1 MQVFLVGGAVRDQ
14 LLGRAVTERDWVVVG
29 ATAGEMLAQGFQQVG
44 QDFPVFLH
52 PDTKEEYALARTER
66 KSGKGYTGFIVN
78 SDKNIS
84 LEEDLLRRDLT
95 INAIAQDADGKL
107 IDPFNGQADIQNKLL
122 RHVSPAFAEDPLRV
136 LRVARFAARYAH
148 LGFSVAPETID
159 LMSSIVKAGE
169 IDYLVSERVWKETS
183 RALTE
188 KNPEVFFSV
197 LRDTGALKILFPEI
211 DALFGVPQTATYHP
225 EVDTGIHSLM
235 SLQQAVLLSP
245 DAKIRFASLVHDL
258 GKATTPTDILPRH
271 IGHEQRSL
279 PLVENLCQRIKCPV
293 DYKELALMTAKWHT
307 HCHRALDLRPAS
319 ILKLLLGLDAFR
331 RKERFQEFLICCEA
345 DARGRT
351 GFEDR
356 VYPQRQYLQQALELC
371 TQVTAKEFVDAGLIG
386 NKIQQAMNKKR
397 IYLLREF
404 KQSYA
409 TVQSQTD

>member
-29 ATAGEMLAQGFQQVG
+29 ATVGEMLAQGFQQVG

-66 KSGKGYTGFIVN
+66 KSGKGYTGFVVN

-107 IDPFNGQADIQNKLL
+107 IDPFNGQADVQKKLL

-148 LGFSVAPETID
+148 LGFSVAPETIE
-159 LMSSIVKAGE
+159 LMSSMVKAGE
-169 IDYLVSERVWKETS
+169 IDYLVAERVWKETS
-183 RALTE
+183 RVLTE

-197 LRDTGALKILFPEI
+197 LRDTGALNILFPEI
-211 DALFGVPQTATYHP
+211 DALFGIPQTATYHP

-235 SLQQAVLLSP
+235 SLQQAVLLSA

-258 GKATTPTDILPRH
+258 GKATTPADILPRH

-356 VYPQRQYLQQALELC
+356 DYPQRQYLQQTLEIC
-371 TQVTAKEFVDAGLIG
+371 VQVTAKEFVDAGLVG

-404 KQSYA
+404 KKSYV
-409 TVQSQTD
+409 TT

>member
-14 LLGRAVTERDWVVVG
+14 LLGRQVTERDWVVVG
-29 ATAGEMLAQGFQQVG
+29 ATADEMLAQGFQQVG

-52 PDTKEEYALARTER
+52 PNTKEEYALARTER
-66 KSGKGYTGFIVN
+66 KSGKGYTGFVVN

-84 LEEDLLRRDLT
+84 LEDDLLRRDLT
-95 INAIAQDADGKL
+95 INAIAQDANGKL
-107 IDPFNGQADIQNKLL
+107 IDPFNGQADIKNKLL

-148 LGFSVAPETID
+148 LGFSVAQETMA
-159 LMSSIVKAGE
+159 LMSSMVTAGE
-169 IDYLVSERVWKETS
+169 VDYLVPERVWKETS

-197 LRDTGALKILFPEI
+197 LRDTGALKVLFPEI
-211 DALFGVPQTATYHP
+211 DAMFGVPQTATYHP

-235 SLQQAVLLSP
+235 SLQQAVLLSQ
-245 DAKIRFASLVHDL
+245 DAKIRFASLIHDL
-258 GKATTPTDILPRH
+258 GKATTPADILPRH
-271 IGHEQRSL
+271 IGHEERSV
-279 PLVENLCQRIKCPV
+279 PLVENLCQRIKCPM
-293 DYKELALMTAKWHT
+293 DYKELALITAKWHT

-356 VYPQRQYLQQALELC
+356 EYPQRQYLQQALDIC
-371 TQVTAKEFVDAGLIG
+371 QQVTAKEFVDAGLTG
-386 NKIQQAMNKKR
+386 NNIQQAMNKKR

-404 KQSYA
+404 KKSYVA
-409 TVQSQTD
+409 H

>member
-14 LLGRAVTERDWVVVG
+14 LLGRPITERDWVVVG
-29 ATAGEMLAQGFQQVG
+29 ATADEMLAQGFQQVG

-52 PDTKEEYALARTER
+52 PDTREEYALARTER
-66 KSGKGYTGFIVN
+66 KSGKGYTGFVVD

-84 LEEDLLRRDLT
+84 LEDDLLRRDLT

-107 IDPFNGQADIQNKLL
+107 IDPFDGQADIKNKLL

-136 LRVARFAARYAH
+136 LRVARFAARYAY
-148 LGFSVAPETID
+148 LGFTVAPETIN
-159 LMSSIVKAGE
+159 LMSSMVKAGE
-169 IDYLVSERVWKETS
+169 IDYLVPERVWKETS

-188 KNPEVFFSV
+188 KNPEVFFSI
-197 LRDTGALKILFPEI
+197 LRDTGALSILFPEI
-211 DALFGVPQTATYHP
+211 DAMFGVPQTATYHP

-235 SLQQAVLLSP
+235 SLQQAVLLSQ
-245 DAKIRFASLVHDL
+245 DAKIRFVSLIHDL
-258 GKATTPTDILPRH
+258 GKATTPADILPKH
-271 IGHEQRSL
+271 IGHEERSL

-356 VYPQRQYLQQALELC
+356 EYPQRQYLQQALDIC
-371 TQVTAKEFVDAGLIG
+371 QQVTAKEFVDAGLTG
-386 NKIQQAMNKKR
+386 NNIQQAMNKKR

-404 KQSYA
+404 KKSYVA
-409 TVQSQTD
+409 H